1 MKNILK
7 SVAALLLISM
17 SACRDISNTMA
28 HTEEVSGTVS
38 GNIFDETDTYE
49 TYITPVSEEQHED
62 ELHYQYAPPREVL
75 ETEFYCDRIEA
86 EIVFE
91 SLTEDIFGDPDAICS
106 ALPERVPEDIVDDL
120 LGAIA
125 DNTHFRADDLKPVDL
140 KPIDVS
146 CFEYDLNSDENVD
159 YLFSVQMS
167 GFSDDGTM
175 WSPPYYHFEM
185 AFISQ
190 ESEFMRVELPVYQNA
205 LSVPKYVLSSQT
217 NGLKDMMVFHN
228 SNKPDIQYDGSGSYG
243 NAVELD
249 EKHTFIKGEILS
261 DNILH
266 MNLNLSVIE
275 RLEEYYVAVRFAENP
290 YLKNDLLY
298 TSYPDGAPRSYSG
311 RGKDDAVSFSPSIE
325 GFDLYIE
332 LNDDA
337 VANGFDVEYMFHYL
351 DLLEIRYI
359 AVRQ

>member
-17 SACRDISNTMA
+17 SACSDISNTMA
-28 HTEEVSGTVS
+28 HTEEVSGTISGCVS
-38 GNIFDETDTYE
+38 DEADTYE
-49 TYITPVSEEQHED
+49 TYVTPVSEEHED
-62 ELHYQYAPPREVL
+62 EVHYQYAPPREVL

-106 ALPERVPEDIVDDL
+106 ALSERVPEDIADEL
-120 LGAIA
+120 LQVIA
-125 DNTHFRADDLKPVDL
+125 DPVDFPYLPKADL

-146 CFEYDLNSDENVD
+146 CFEYDLNSDENAD

-167 GFSDDGTM
+167 VFSDDGTM
-175 WSPPYYHFEM
+175 WPPPYYHFEA

-190 ESEFMRVELPVYQNA
+190 ESGFMRVELPVYENA

-217 NGLKDMMVFHN
+217 NGLKDMMVYHN

-290 YLKNDLLY
+290 YLKNDMLY